1 MVGAMSYELPG
12 AGAPDAV
19 TCRYGVSKLRFRGPE
34 RDLNAPYVACIG
46 GTETF
51 GRFVSDPYPAL
62 LEQRLGEACVNL
74 GSINSGLDAI
84 LLDPELAR
92 LAQAAEF
99 CILQL
104 PGAQNLSNRLY
115 RVHPRRND
123 RFLEASPMLTALYDE
138 VDFTEFHFNK
148 HMLGRLHE
156 ISEERFG
163 VVRAELRQA
172 WQARMR
178 STIDALGGGVVLLWL
193 RYRHQQPDDPA
204 EALGPEPLMVSPE
217 MVSELA
223 PRVRTIVEVPVQMA
237 GQSDELDDMIFGMLQ
252 EPAAEHSIGPVMHR
266 VIADRLYRALQDID
280 T

>member
-1 MVGAMSYELPG
+1 MSYELPG
-12 AGAPDAV
+12 AGAPEAA
-19 TCRYGVSKLRFRGPE
+19 TCRYGLSKLRFRGPV

-46 GTETF
+46 STETF
-51 GRFVSDPYPAL
+51 GRFVPDPYPAL

-99 CILQL
+99 CVLQV

-123 RFLEASPMLTALYDE
+123 RFLEASPMLAALYDE

-148 HMLGRLHE
+148 HLLGRLYE
-156 ISEERFG
+156 ISAERFT
-163 VVRAELRQA
+163 VVRAELQQA

-178 STIDALGGGVVLLWL
+178 SAIDVLGSRVVLLWL
-193 RYRHQQPDDPA
+193 RYRHQRPDDPA
-204 EALGPEPLMVSPE
+204 EALGPEPLMVTPK
-217 MVSELA
+217 MVAGLA
-223 PRVRTIVEVPVQMA
+223 SRVRATVEVPVQMA
-237 GQSDELDDMIFGMLQ
+237 GQSDELGDMIFGMLQ
-252 EPAAEHSIGPVMHR
+252 EPAAEHSIGPVMHQ